1 MVYVLLAE
9 GFEEVEALAPVDIL
23 RRGGVEVRTV
33 GMTGKTVTGSHG
45 IPVVADILPTD
56 VTEEGM
62 EMLVFLGGLPG
73 SDNLNDSP
81 DTDRFLAMA
90 EACGAHVAAICAAP
104 YLLGRRGLLRGICA
118 TSYPAPKFR
127 AQLLDALVTD
137 ERVVTDGRFTT
148 AAGMGVAEAFGL
160 QLLAVL
166 RGEEAALEIA
176 KAALI
181 DIPSDT
187 MYFVPEEELQDEG
200 EENGTR

>member
-9 GFEEVEALAPVDIL
+9 GFEEVEAIAPVDIL

-33 GMTGKTVTGSHG
+33 GMTGKTVTGSHA
-45 IPVVADILPTD
+45 IPVVADILPED
-56 VTEEGM
+56 VKAEDM
-62 EMLVFLGGLPG
+62 ELLVFPGGLPG
-73 SDNLNDSP
+73 SDNLNASP

-90 EACGAHVAAICAAP
+90 EERGAHIAAICAAP
-104 YLLGRRGLLRGICA
+104 YLLGRRGLLKNLCA

-127 AQLLDALVTD
+127 SQLEGAFVTD
-137 ERVVTDGRFTT
+137 ERVVTDGRITT

-166 RGEEAALEIA
+166 RGEEIALEIA

-181 DIPSDT
+181 DIPEDT
-187 MYFVPEEELQDEG
+187 FYFVGEDEIANG
-200 EENGTR
+200 EDDAP

>member
-9 GFEEVEALAPVDIL
+9 GFEEVEAIAPVDIL

-45 IPVVADILPTD
+45 IPILADILP
-56 VTEEGM
+56 EEVKGEDM
-62 EMLVFLGGLPG
+62 ELLVFPGGLPG
-73 SDNLNDSP
+73 ADNLDAAP

-90 EACGAHVAAICAAP
+90 EERGAHVAAICAAP
-104 YLLGRRGLLRGICA
+104 YLLGRRGLLKNLCA

-127 AQLLDALVTD
+127 ARLEGAFVTD
-137 ERVVTDGRFTT
+137 ERVVTDGHFTT

-176 KAALI
+176 RGALI
-181 DIPSDT
+181 DIPEDT
-187 MYFVPEEELQDEG
+187 FYFVGEEELGDE
-200 EENGTR
+200 ESDTP

>member
-1 MVYVLLAE
+1 MVYILLAE
-9 GFEEVEALAPVDIL
+9 GFEEVEAIAPVDIL

-45 IPVVADILPTD
+45 IPVIADILPEE
-56 VTEEGM
+56 VTAEGM
-62 EMLVFLGGLPG
+62 ELLVFPGGLPG
-73 SDNLNDSP
+73 SDNLNASEH
-81 DTDRFLAMA
+81 TDRFLAMA
-90 EACGAHVAAICAAP
+90 DEAGAHIAAICAAP
-104 YLLGRRGLLRGICA
+104 YLLGRRGLLKNLCA

-127 AQLLDALVTD
+127 SQLEGAFVTD
-137 ERVVTDGRFTT
+137 ERVVTDGRVTT

-181 DIPSDT
+181 DIPEDT
-187 MYFVPEEELQDEG
+187 FYFVGEDEITDG
-200 EENGTR
+200 EDEAP

>member
-9 GFEEVEALAPVDIL
+9 GFEEVEAIAPVDIL
-23 RRGGVEVRTV
+23 RRGGCEVRTV

-45 IPVVADILPTD
+45 VPVVADILP
-56 VTEEGM
+56 EEVRAEDM
-62 EMLVFLGGLPG
+62 ELLVFPGGLPG
-73 SDNLNDSP
+73 SDNLNASP

-90 EACGAHVAAICAAP
+90 EERGAHVAAICAAP
-104 YLLGRRGLLRGICA
+104 YLLGRRGLLKNLCA

-127 AQLLDALVTD
+127 SQLEGAFVTD

-166 RGEEAALEIA
+166 RGEETALEIA
-176 KAALI
+176 RGALI
-181 DIPSDT
+181 DIPEDT
-187 MYFVPEEELQDEG
+187 FYFVGEEELEG
-200 EENGTR
+200 EGDGNP

>member
-9 GFEEVEALAPVDIL
+9 GFEEVEAIAPVDIL
-23 RRGGVEVRTV
+23 RRGGADVRTV

-45 IPVVADILPTD
+45 IPVVADILP
-56 VTEEGM
+56 EEVSAEDM
-62 EMLVFLGGLPG
+62 EMLVFPGGLPG
-73 SDNLNDSP
+73 SDNLNASP

-90 EACGAHVAAICAAP
+90 EERGAHVAAICAAP
-104 YLLGRRGLLRGICA
+104 YLLGRRGLLRGVCA

-127 AQLLDALVTD
+127 SQLLDALVTD

-166 RGEEAALEIA
+166 RGEDAALEIA
-176 KAALI
+176 SAALI
-181 DIPSDT
+181 DIPDDT
-187 MYFVPEEELQDEG
+187 MYFVDEDTLEDGEEESEA
-200 EENGTR
+200 